1 MQVKSISA
9 GFKDLDTKSGIV
21 TGYFANFG
29 SKDSDGDRILKGAFT
44 KTINENGPNGTQL
57 IKHLLDHDKYK
68 AVGKL
73 QMLKEDEIG
82 LYYESKA
89 GRHTTGQDFL
99 LMAEDGI
106 INQHSFGF
114 RIIKEAQ
121 KADANEIYEVAMY
134 EGSSIQFLGANRNTP
149 VTGVKSEADIM
160 NDLDLLE
167 KAFRNGK
174 YSDEAFKQIELKIK
188 SLYAILKPNTTL
200 VAEPTIDKN
209 QIINS
214 IKNSFQYGQH

>member
-1 MQVKSISA
+1 MLTKSISA
-9 GFKDLDTKSGIV
+9 GFKDLDVKAGIV

-29 SKDSDGDRILKGAFT
+29 SVDSDGDRILRGSFA
-44 KTINENGPNGTQL
+44 KTIKENGPEGTQL
-57 IKHLLDHDKYK
+57 IKHLLDHNKNK

-73 QMLKEDEIG
+73 QVLKEDEIG

-89 GRHTTGQDFL
+89 GRHTDGRDFL

-149 VTGVKSEADIM
+149 VTGVKSEADILA
-160 NDLDLLE
+160 DLELLE

-174 YSDEAFKQIELKIK
+174 YSDAAFLQIEEKIK
-188 SLYAILKPNTTL
+188 SLYGILKPGNTLETK
-200 VAEPTIDKN
+200 EPINQTEIIN
-209 QIINS
+209 QI
-214 IKNSFQYGQH
+214 KKSFQYGN

>member
-1 MQVKSISA
+1 MLTKSISA
-9 GFKDLDTKSGIV
+9 GFKDLDVKSGIV

-29 SKDSDGDRILKGAFT
+29 SVDSDGDRILKGSFA
-44 KTINENGPNGTQL
+44 KTIRENGPEGTQL
-57 IKHLLDHDKYK
+57 IKHLLDHNKNK

-73 QMLKEDEIG
+73 QILKEDEVG

-89 GRHTTGQDFL
+89 GRHTDGRDFL

-149 VTGVKSEADIM
+149 VTGIKSEADILA
-160 NDLDLLE
+160 DLDLLE

-174 YSDEAFKQIELKIK
+174 YSDAAFLQIEAKIK
-188 SLYAILKPNTTL
+188 SLQTLLKPSITL
-200 VAEPTIDKN
+200 DTVEPINQLEIIN
-209 QIINS
+209 QI
-214 IKNSFQYGQH
+214 KKSFQYGN

>member
-1 MQVKSISA
+1 MLTKSISA
-9 GFKDLDTKSGIV
+9 GFKDLDVKAGIV

-29 SKDSDGDRILKGAFT
+29 SVDSDGDRILRGSFT
-44 KTINENGPNGTQL
+44 KTIKENGPEGTQL
-57 IKHLLDHDKYK
+57 IKHLLDHNKNI

-73 QMLKEDEIG
+73 QVLKEDETG

-89 GRHTTGQDFL
+89 GRHTNGRDFL

-149 VTGVKSEADIM
+149 VTGIKSEADILA
-160 NDLDLLE
+160 DLELLE
-167 KAFRNGK
+167 KAFKNGK
-174 YSDEAFKQIELKIK
+174 YSDAAFLQIEEKIK

-200 VAEPTIDKN
+200 EVIEPIDQTEILN
-209 QIINS
+209 QI
-214 IKNSFQYGQH
+214 KKSFQYGN

>member
-1 MQVKSISA
+1 MLTKSISA
-9 GFKDLDTKSGIV
+9 GFKDLDVKEGIV

-29 SKDSDGDRILKGAFT
+29 SVDSDGDRILKGSFA
-44 KTINENGPNGTQL
+44 KTIKENGPEGTQL
-57 IKHLLDHDKYK
+57 IKHLLDHNKNI

-73 QMLKEDEIG
+73 QVLKEDETG

-89 GRHTTGQDFL
+89 GRHTNGRDFL

-149 VTGVKSEADIM
+149 VTGVKSEADILA
-160 NDLDLLE
+160 DLDLLE

-174 YSDEAFKQIELKIK
+174 YSDSAFQQIEAKIK
-188 SLYAILKPNTTL
+188 SLQSLLKPSITL
-200 VAEPTIDKN
+200 GTVEPINQLEIIN
-209 QIINS
+209 QI
-214 IKNSFQYGQH
+214 KKSFQYGN